1 MVAQIRTPINN
12 RSIQDAVMLWFEDNS
27 SALRKYGHISR
38 WDTSQVTNM
47 EQLFNLR
54 NLYGDEYSNYHFNED
69 ISAWD
74 VSNVVSMGCMFANAE
89 HFNQDISNW
98 DVSKVAD
105 MSAMFANA
113 KRFNQNLSRW
123 NIRALWVS
131 DMFHGAESFDQDIS
145 TWNLTP
151 FQRDSILGT
160 R

>member
-1 MVAQIRTPINN
+1 
-12 RSIQDAVMLWFEDNS
+12 
-27 SALRKYGHISR
+27 
-38 WDTSQVTNM
+38 
-47 EQLFNLR
+47 
-54 NLYGDEYSNYHFNED
+54 
-69 ISAWD
+69 
-74 VSNVVSMGCMFANAE
+74 MFANAE

-151 FQRDSILGT
+151 FQRDSISGT